1 MFFNQFAALIT
12 IYVLTILV
20 MGTVLD
26 STSIMLIVLP
36 LALPLFMGFDI
47 NLSGLQLL
55 DKDNETNCTLLET
68 DNASIDTFGV
78 VMRQHT
84 DKESAAAS
92 KTSTPLDVGKDRGDD
107 P

>member
-1 MFFNQFAALIT
+1 MHNDKLMQD
-12 IYVLTILV
+12 
-20 MGTVLD
+20 MLD
-26 STSIMLIVLP
+26 ED
-36 LALPLFMGFDI
+36 MGFDI

-55 DKDNETNCTLLET
+55 NKDNETNCALLKT

-84 DKESAAAS
+84 DEESTTAS
-92 KTSTPLDVGKDRGDD
+92 KTSAPPDVGKDRGDN